1 VKVLYDGDGEVAAI
15 FVQLE
20 RQRKLYK
27 KYGKVLELDGT
38 YKTTRAGFALYH
50 ILIEDNNGDG
60 QPVAKFFIKEETIE
74 AIAECLRVFSEDCAE
89 ISALGRYFPSATH
102 LLCQF
107 HALKSVDFHLNKVN
121 DGEHVDIEKRHQIRK
136 HFRTAMYA
144 TTQDDFDSAKAF
156 LLSQDGGT
164 GSTATYFR
172 DHWFNIET
180 KWTHLGRRHL
190 PTFGNNR
197 TNRLERQ
204 V

>member
-1 VKVLYDGDGEVAAI
+1 VKVLDDGYGEVAAI

-20 RQRKLYK
+20 RQRKLYQ

-74 AIAECLRVFSEDCAE
+74 AISECLRVFSENNDVSVTKFTLTDKDCAE
-89 ISALGRYFPSATH
+89 ISALGKYFPSATH

-107 HALKSVDFHLNKVN
+107 HALKSVDFYLNKVN
-121 DGEHVDIEKRHQIRK
+121 EGERVDIEKRHQIRK

-144 TTQDDFDSAKAF
+144 TTQADFDSAKAF
-156 LLSQDGGT
+156 L
-164 GSTATYFR
+164 
-172 DHWFNIET
+172 
-180 KWTHLGRRHL
+180 
-190 PTFGNNR
+190 
-197 TNRLERQ
+197 
-204 V
+204 